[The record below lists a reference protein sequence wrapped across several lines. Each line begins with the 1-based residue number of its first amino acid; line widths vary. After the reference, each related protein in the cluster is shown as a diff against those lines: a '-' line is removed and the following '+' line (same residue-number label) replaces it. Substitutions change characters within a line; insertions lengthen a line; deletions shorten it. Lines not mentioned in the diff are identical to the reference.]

1 MTQVSETTTTARR
14 AIWTHVL
21 VYGVVPGLALL
32 LALAAGYLKWHDSS
46 IRNADVARIQS
57 VQAAKDSA
65 VVLLSFRPD
74 TVEKDVE
81 GAQGRLTGHFLDT
94 YSRVT
99 REVLIPNAKE
109 RHVSATA
116 RVPAAAS
123 VSASES
129 HAVVLVFVDQTVQV
143 GGSPPADA
151 ASSVRVTLDKVGAR
165 WMISGWDPIEPPA

>member
-1 MTQVSETTTTARR
+1 MTQPTTARR
-14 AIWTHVL
+14 AIWLHVL

-32 LALAAGYLKWHDSS
+32 LAMAAGYLKWQDSS
-46 IRNADVARIQS
+46 VRNSDVARIQS

-65 VVLLSFRPD
+65 VLLLSFRPD
-74 TVEKDVE
+74 TVDKDVE
-81 GAQGRLTGHFLDT
+81 AAQGRLTGHFLDT
-94 YSRVT
+94 YLQVT

-129 HAVVLVFVDQTVQV
+129 HAVVLVFADQTVKV
-143 GGSPPADA
+143 GNSPPADA

>member
-1 MTQVSETTTTARR
+1 MTRPRPGT
-14 AIWTHVL
+14 WPHVL

-46 IRNADVARIQS
+46 VRNADVARIQS

-65 VVLLSFRPD
+65 VLLLSFRPD
-74 TVEKDVE
+74 TVDKDVE
-81 GAQGRLTGHFLDT
+81 AARGRLTGQFLDT
-94 YSRVT
+94 YSQVT
-99 REVLIPNAKE
+99 REVLIPHAKE
-109 RHVSATA
+109 RHVSAAA

-143 GGSPPADA
+143 GSSPPADA